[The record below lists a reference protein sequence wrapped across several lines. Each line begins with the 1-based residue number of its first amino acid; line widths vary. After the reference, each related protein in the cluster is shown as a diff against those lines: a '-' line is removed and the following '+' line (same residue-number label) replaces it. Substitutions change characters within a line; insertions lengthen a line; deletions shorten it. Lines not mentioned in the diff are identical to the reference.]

1 MCATAAG
8 RSLIPCVAEL
18 GGNAPVLVFADADL
32 AQAVNGV
39 AFGSA
44 CLTGKSH
51 LGGSPKRER
60 DVSTSGSHGRAGVGI
75 NGRMTGGIGL
85 SGIQAAAR
93 FFSVITGK
101 AGLRSIGLQPNR
113 KWD

>member
-1 MCATAAG
+1 M
-8 RSLIPCVAEL
+8 
-18 GGNAPVLVFADADL
+18 LVFADADL

-51 LGGSPKRER
+51 LSNRESLLPYREIPHEGQPKRER

-75 NGRMTGGIGL
+75 NGRMSRPQGE
-85 SGIQAAAR
+85 S
-93 FFSVITGK
+93 
-101 AGLRSIGLQPNR
+101 
-113 KWD
+113 D